1 MTDIQVEFLN
11 IIQSHFTVIILFF
24 MGYISKYNIKRFPF
38 MITDRFTKQNSSL
51 IVIAFTVILIYS
63 LYNFMVTGFIVILF
77 LFFLFFWGGANL
89 KIYYNLKV
97 IPIMYIKQ
105 PHIKLFC
112 ARTLLSITYIYA
124 SKYRFIANVSF
135 KQILNL

>member
-1 MTDIQVEFLN
+1 MTDIQVEILN

-77 LFFLFFWGGANL
+77 LLFWGGGGKFKDLLQSKSNTNHVYKTATY
-89 KIYYNLKV
+89 KIILCKNFIINNIHVCFKV
-97 IPIMYIKQ
+97 QVYCKCQ
-105 PHIKLFC
+105 F
-112 ARTLLSITYIYA
+112 
-124 SKYRFIANVSF
+124 
-135 KQILNL
+135 

>member
-1 MTDIQVEFLN
+1 MTDIQVEYLN

-77 LFFLFFWGGANL
+77 LLFFGGGG
-89 KIYYNLKV
+89 
-97 IPIMYIKQ
+97 
-105 PHIKLFC
+105 
-112 ARTLLSITYIYA
+112 
-124 SKYRFIANVSF
+124 
-135 KQILNL
+135 QI